1 MTTPSPPTK
10 PGLRTLS
17 RRLDHLPDPLAL
29 FVRLR
34 ASADPC
40 PRALFETADQ
50 TEKREAQSLL
60 YVDPAIRC
68 RLVGD
73 TVDWHPLTANG
84 RFALDSLRRAGWTD
98 GARELP
104 DGGFRFP
111 VEPAPRTL
119 DEAARLRAAGPFDPL
134 RALLWS
140 WQADSKTLES
150 VHAYG
155 LFAYDLADRF
165 ESLPPRQ
172 AAERPVADFEF
183 HLCETRVL
191 INHAQGSTTITTVVF
206 GDDPPQDLELTA
218 RRRLTELERL
228 IRSTPD
234 PVLQNRPRPARP
246 GAHSDRTTLS
256 DEAFATIVR
265 DFKDEIARGEVFQ
278 IVPSRRFETACPDP
292 LRAYA
297 ELRQLNPSP
306 YMFFLEDGDGILFGA
321 SPESA
326 LKVSAAESRVEI
338 RPIAG
343 TRPRALHPDGSL
355 DADRDARLE
364 LELRLSAKELA
375 EHAMLIDLA
384 RNDVARV
391 SQPGTRTVT
400 ELMAVERYSHV
411 MHLVSR
417 VQGTLDPDLDAL
429 HAYQACLNMGTLT
442 GAPKIRAMQLL
453 RNREPHPR
461 GPYGGAVGYLDLRG
475 NLDTAIV
482 IRSAWVAHGQ
492 AWVQAGCGVVADSDP
507 VQESDETRRK
517 AEAVLEAIE
526 RTRGDSGP

>member
-1 MTTPSPPTK
+1 MTSRTPPVK

-29 FVRLR
+29 FARLR
-34 ASADPC
+34 DATELK

-50 TEKREAQSLL
+50 VSSQEAQSLL

-68 RLVGD
+68 RLHEDAVE
-73 TVDWHPLTANG
+73 WHPLSANG
-84 RFALDSLRRAGWTD
+84 SFGIDCLRQAGWIPD
-98 GARELP
+98 ARELA
-104 DGGFRFP
+104 DGGYRFP
-111 VEPAPRTL
+111 LPPRSPGL
-119 DEAARLRAAGPFDPL
+119 DEASRLRAPGPLDPL

-140 WQADSKTLES
+140 WQADPRTLES

-165 ESLPPRQ
+165 EPLPGRQ
-172 AAERPVADFEF
+172 PTERPLPDYEF
-183 HLCETRVL
+183 HLCETRIL
-191 INHAQGSTTITTVVF
+191 INHAQGSTTITAVIL
-206 GDDPPQDLELTA
+206 GDHPPQDLELAA
-218 RRRLTELERL
+218 RRRLSELERL
-228 IRSTPD
+228 IRATRNPAPRTP
-234 PVLQNRPRPARP
+234 PTRRGARGYRSP
-246 GAHSDRTTLS
+246 IPDN
-256 DEAFATIVR
+256 AFAALVQ
-265 DFKDEIARGEVFQ
+265 DLKGEIARGEVFQ
-278 IVPSRRFETACPDP
+278 IVPSRRFEIDCPDP
-292 LRAYA
+292 LAAYA

-306 YMFFLEDGDGILFGA
+306 YMFFLENGDGVLFGA

-326 LKVSAAESRVEI
+326 LKVRAAESRIEI

-343 TRPRALHPDGSL
+343 TRPRALNPDGTV
-355 DADRDARLE
+355 DADRDARVE

-384 RNDVARV
+384 RNDVTRV
-391 SQPGTRTVT
+391 AEPGSRSVT
-400 ELMAVERYSHV
+400 ELMTVERYSHV

-417 VQGTLDPDLDAL
+417 VQGTLAPDLDAL

-453 RNREPHPR
+453 RRRESQLR

-482 IRSAWVAHGQ
+482 IRSAWVANGE

-526 RTRGDSGP
+526 RTFGDPAS

>member
-1 MTTPSPPTK
+1 MTTRTRPAK

-29 FVRLR
+29 FARLR
-34 ASADPC
+34 DTTAIT
-40 PRALFETADQ
+40 PRALFETADHASS
-50 TEKREAQSLL
+50 TEAQSLL

-73 TVDWHPLTANG
+73 AVEWQPLSANG
-84 RFALDSLRRAGWTD
+84 RFGIDCLREAGWTH
-98 GARELP
+98 GAREQP
-104 DGGFRFP
+104 DGGYRFP
-111 VEPAPRTL
+111 LPPRPPTL
-119 DEAARLRAAGPFDPL
+119 DEASRLRATGPFDPL
-134 RALLWS
+134 RTLLWS
-140 WQADSKTLES
+140 WQADPRTLES
-150 VHAYG
+150 IHAYG

-165 ESLPPRQ
+165 EPLPERQ
-172 AAERPVADFEF
+172 SAERPVADYQF
-183 HLCETRVL
+183 HLCETRIL
-191 INHAQGSTTITTVVF
+191 INHAQSSTTITAVVF
-206 GDDPPQDLELTA
+206 GDNPPQDLELAA

-228 IRSTPD
+228 IRATGNPAPRSSLSRQGARRYRSPTPD
-234 PVLQNRPRPARP
+234 
-246 GAHSDRTTLS
+246 D
-256 DEAFATIVR
+256 AFAAIVQ
-265 DFKDEIARGEVFQ
+265 DLKGEITRGEVFQ
-278 IVPSRRFETACPDP
+278 IVPSRRFEIDCPDP
-292 LRAYA
+292 LAAYA
-297 ELRQLNPSP
+297 ALRQLNPSP

-326 LKVSAAESRVEI
+326 LKVRAAESRIEI

-343 TRPRALHPDGSL
+343 TRPRALNPDGTV
-355 DADRDARLE
+355 DADRDARVE
-364 LELRLSAKELA
+364 LELTLSAKELA

-391 SQPGTRTVT
+391 AEPGSRSVT
-400 ELMAVERYSHV
+400 ELMTVERYSHV

-417 VQGTLDPDLDAL
+417 VQGTLAPDLDAL

-453 RNREPHPR
+453 RRRESQLR

-482 IRSAWVAHGQ
+482 IRSAWVANGE

-526 RTRGDSGP
+526 RTFGDPAS